1 MDSYETYNFFI
12 NTCNYDTRIA
22 IKHITSSLIHETYNI
37 NIDTWIAMKHITS
50 SLIHVTY

>member
-12 NTCNYDTRIA
+12 NTFNILT
-22 IKHITSSLIHETYNI
+22 HGQETYNFFI
-37 NIDTWIAMKHITS
+37 NTAMKHKTS